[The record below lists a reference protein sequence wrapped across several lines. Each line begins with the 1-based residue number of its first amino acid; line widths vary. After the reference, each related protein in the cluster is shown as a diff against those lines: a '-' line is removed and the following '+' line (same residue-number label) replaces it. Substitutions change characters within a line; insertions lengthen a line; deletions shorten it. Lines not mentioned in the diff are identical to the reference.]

1 LTNRLS
7 ESPLSCQAASHHVEV
22 VEGDAGEFSVLV
34 GDRIVARKAWL
45 RFPSDERVLEAVRTA
60 LNR

>member
-1 LTNRLS
+1 LLRKELGTD
-7 ESPLSCQAASHHVEV
+7 VDV

-45 RFPSDERVLEAVRTA
+45 RFPSDQRVLEAVRTA
-60 LNR
+60 LNS